1 MAKAVFGF
9 GQVAGN
15 ARSHIAKCS
24 RNGAQIEPR
33 FARQLRLASSSE
45 PILPLVPSLLLSSP
59 KTFNAY
65 QNMNKLQIKGN
76 WNVTKGKLKQ
86 KFAQLRDNDLQY
98 AEGMEDELIGRIQK
112 RLGKSKEEVEKLLE
126 ECSCESV

>member
-1 MAKAVFGF
+1 MLQNAAE
-9 GQVAGN
+9 AGRTLN
-15 ARSHIAKCS
+15 PDSHDHL
-24 RNGAQIEPR
+24 GLQ
-33 FARQLRLASSSE
+33 ASSES
-45 PILPLVPSLLLSSP
+45 ILRLVPSLLLSSP

-65 QNMNKLQIKGN
+65 QNMNKLQLKGN

-86 KFAQLRDNDLQY
+86 KFAQLRDDDLQY
-98 AEGMEDELIGRIQK
+98 AEGMEDELLGRIQK

>member
-1 MAKAVFGF
+1 
-9 GQVAGN
+9 
-15 ARSHIAKCS
+15 
-24 RNGAQIEPR
+24 
-33 FARQLRLASSSE
+33 
-45 PILPLVPSLLLSSP
+45 
-59 KTFNAY
+59 
-65 QNMNKLQIKGN
+65 MNKLQLKGN

-98 AEGMEDELIGRIQK
+98 AEGMEDELMGRIQK